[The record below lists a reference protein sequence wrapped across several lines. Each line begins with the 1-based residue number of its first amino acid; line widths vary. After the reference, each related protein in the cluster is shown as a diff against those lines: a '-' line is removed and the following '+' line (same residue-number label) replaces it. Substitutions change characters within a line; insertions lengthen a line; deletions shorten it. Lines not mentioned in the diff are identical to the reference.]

1 MLIINEYVRKK
12 LIPYKSYIGLFPEA
26 NKVNSSLWL
35 FQRRQNILLDMS
47 YGIYSFAI
55 DYVDYVFKKRSKK
68 DQIICA
74 IKTNIHIFISN
85 TLFFMMIYLLIHS
98 KILGVFI
105 KNNTNIV
112 LDAFLTSVLLS
123 SISVILG
130 CIVHAI
136 VLKAEGKPISD
147 FASTGE
153 LEDKLLCTD
162 FFICL
167 SAISLRIY
175 KLLCDFVSKFI
186 FNTSKVKN
194 SVYLER
200 SCHTM
205 LYLRYV
211 CTSLYNN
218 IVLLTKFCADKDSL
232 PLSVRSYFESC
243 IDDVK
248 HIQEQLNSRCE
259 KFSYLVDVC
268 QRNPDLY
275 VGEELYYMLNQIEYD
290 IRNNEF
296 SSLCICIKNMMEA
309 LPDNLTLQKILLD
322 IQYITCDL
330 GYKVQECI
338 YEPRVEQVKS
348 SSDKCVCQSIS

>member
-1 MLIINEYVRKK
+1 MFIINEYVRKK

-26 NKVNSSLWL
+26 KKVNYSLQL
-35 FQRRQNILLDMS
+35 FQRRKDVPDIFD
-47 YGIYSFAI
+47 GIYSFAI

-68 DQIICA
+68 DQVICA

-85 TLFFMMIYLLIHS
+85 TLFFMMIYPLIYS
-98 KILGVFI
+98 KVLGVFI
-105 KNNTNIV
+105 KNNTSFNIV
-112 LDAFLTSVLLS
+112 LDVFLTSVLLS

-175 KLLCDFVSKFI
+175 KLLYDFVSKFI
-186 FNTSKVKN
+186 PNTSKVRN

-205 LYLRYV
+205 LYLKYV

-218 IVLLTKFCADKDSL
+218 ICLLIKLYDDKDSL
-232 PLSVRSYFESC
+232 PLSVRPYFESC
-243 IDDVK
+243 INDVK
-248 HIQEQLNSRCE
+248 HIQQKLNSRYE
-259 KFSYLVDVC
+259 KFSYLM
-268 QRNPDLY
+268 Y
-275 VGEELYYMLNQIEYD
+275 VKELL
-290 IRNNEF
+290 
-296 SSLCICIKNMMEA
+296 
-309 LPDNLTLQKILLD
+309 
-322 IQYITCDL
+322 
-330 GYKVQECI
+330 I
-338 YEPRVEQVKS
+338 YT
-348 SSDKCVCQSIS
+348 